1 MTRNARQAY
10 REPFRRWDDVSWI
23 RKGELRTGALSGLMF
38 SPDLVPLVSHPLL
51 RDDPRRYE
59 RALAYRLATHLHF
72 TTVLELEHVNVV
84 CSDLAQGR
92 APVLL
97 DLGQRNDALRIY
109 CDEGGHALFVE
120 LLLSQVEE
128 RFGISRDVIG
138 RPYFDEV
145 LTRIIAE
152 SPVSERLT
160 RLLFVSV
167 SETLVSKILLEMPDD
182 QRVCPTVRSV
192 IADHAADESRHS
204 TYFQWLFP
212 RLWTGIRPRQV
223 EAVAT
228 MLAEFLLAFLGPD
241 RECDLR
247 VLHDLDFDRELRR
260 EIMDTV
266 YAAPTL
272 SESISAAAQPTL
284 RMFANAGLFDVP
296 AAQDIFVAHGLVLE
310 EG

>member
-1 MTRNARQAY
+1 
-10 REPFRRWDDVSWI
+10 
-23 RKGELRTGALSGLMF
+23 
-38 SPDLVPLVSHPLL
+38 
-51 RDDPRRYE
+51 
-59 RALAYRLATHLHF
+59 
-72 TTVLELEHVNVV
+72 
-84 CSDLAQGR
+84 
-92 APVLL
+92 
-97 DLGQRNDALRIY
+97 
-109 CDEGGHALFVE
+109 LFVE
-120 LLLSQVEE
+120 LLLSQVEG
-128 RFGISRDVIG
+128 RFAISRDVLG

-145 LTRIIAE
+145 LSRIIAE

-212 RLWTGIRPRQV
+212 RLWAGIRPRQT

-247 VLHDLDFDRELRR
+247 VLHDLGFDAEVSHD
-260 EIMDTV
+260 IMATV
-266 YAAPTL
+266 YAAPAL
-272 SESISAAAQPTL
+272 SESISSAAQPTL
-284 RMFANAGLFDVP
+284 RMFANAGLFDLP
-296 AAQDIFVAHGLVLE
+296 AARDTFAAHGLVLE
-310 EG
+310 GG